1 VNTIIRREREAK
13 SRVIEKKPFINAF
26 INAPTAT
33 CQAGGKRKAGP
44 GGKSDGKIQP
54 RRGGGWITDGTAH
67 EKS

>member
-44 GGKSDGKIQP
+44 GG
-54 RRGGGWITDGTAH
+54 RAM
-67 EKS
+67 EKSSPAEEGDG